1 MKLPF
6 SRGWINKPFP
16 NGADKKP
23 AWEAVMRR
31 ITKAAADGQGHLQLH
46 RLALSSPE
54 ALLASPFVTI
64 SRKGTFVKLGTVP
77 LPAHTPEIRLCWTHW
92 PPGGDEGRGG
102 GLVQAHSLCPQ
113 TGSRLPRC
121 RGSEKIKGHPCWKLL
136 FYKNF
141 LYHSEREMTCE
152 KFSLL
157 EPKETH
163 TRTLWITLRTL
174 NQITSSG

>member
-1 MKLPF
+1 MLPAFSLIMSMRMKLPF

-54 ALLASPFVTI
+54 ALLASAFVTI

-136 FYKNF
+136 FF
-141 LYHSEREMTCE
+141 
-152 KFSLL
+152 
-157 EPKETH
+157 
-163 TRTLWITLRTL
+163 
-174 NQITSSG
+174 